1 MPEINLI
8 GTRVGPPE
16 YNIRARLFYRIG
28 GRTHTFALSQKDVA
42 LSPDMHG
49 NIYLNLDDDDDD
61 QWCVRLAKEFI
72 VAGLEIDMNI
82 AL

>member
-16 YNIRARLFYRIG
+16 YNIRARLFYRKG

-49 NIYLNLDDDDDD
+49 NIYLNLDDDDD
-61 QWCVRLAKEFI
+61 QWRVRLAKEFRAA
-72 VAGLEIDMNI
+72 VLVS
-82 AL
+82 